1 MDEKSEEEEKRNKIS
16 FVQKRVVCSFHS
28 FFGYEFLLCDYPSIR
43 ITAKITS
50 QNIIHHTL
58 LSPNTILN
66 NHIISGIHS
75 CTNNIAHTIARNILL
90 FHNK

>member
-50 QNIIHHTL
+50 QNIIHHTV
-58 LSPNTILN
+58 LSSDARLN
-66 NHIISGIHS
+66 NHIIRGIHNS
-75 CTNNIAHTIARNILL
+75 TNNKAHTIARNIT
-90 FHNK
+90 